1 MRLSEKI
8 SLVNSLSISRSI
20 NSQNIKEY
28 SLKTEEQNRN
38 FERGKH
44 PSSLKNLK
52 KWKSGQSGNPGGRPT
67 RFGKLVNSLI
77 KYADRKD
84 KKYVFDANEND
95 YVFVENKLT
104 YREEVLEVIWKQA
117 RMGSLK
123 HIELLT
129 KLGCMDKK

>member
-1 MRLSEKI
+1 M
-8 SLVNSLSISRSI
+8 
-20 NSQNIKEY
+20 
-28 SLKTEEQNRN
+28 KTEEQNRN

-44 PSSLKNLK
+44 PSSLNNLK
-52 KWKSGQSGNPGGRPT
+52 KWKPGQSGNPGGRPT

-77 KYADRKD
+77 KHADRKD

-95 YVFVENKLT
+95 YVFVENNLT

-123 HIELLT
+123 HIELLA
-129 KLGCMDKK
+129 KLGCLNTK